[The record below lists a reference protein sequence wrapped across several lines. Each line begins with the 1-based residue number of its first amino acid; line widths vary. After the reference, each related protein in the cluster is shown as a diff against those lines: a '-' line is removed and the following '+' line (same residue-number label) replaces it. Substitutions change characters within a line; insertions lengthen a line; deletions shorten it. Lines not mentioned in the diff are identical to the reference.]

1 MSNYEEHY
9 YLVDERYDEDTLYLT
24 AFQRTANRNYYFKE
38 MKFGEEPLYFENAYK
53 DEDIAEGKS
62 RPLMP
67 AHMNMT
73 FLIINDEIRSF
84 INDDSIY
91 KGKLYPSVLVD
102 DKDQYHDGYWFFN
115 IYGSL
120 DVLDCENSEIQD
132 YDPDDRR
139 HDVARYKLKK
149 EMLNKIPEDQRLVFI
164 MPNTETK
171 VIFVH
176 QKIVDVFDKLGVDNI
191 KFHKMS
197 EWYPGK
203 QFRS

>member
-1 MSNYEEHY
+1 MSNYEELY

-24 AFQRTANRNYYFKE
+24 ALQRTENRDYDFEE
-38 MKFGEEPLYFENAYK
+38 MSFGSEPLFFENAYK
-53 DEDIAEGKS
+53 DKDVAIGKT
-62 RPLMP
+62 RPLMS

-73 FLIINDEIRSF
+73 YLIVNNEIKRH
-84 INDDSIY
+84 IDDDSIY
-91 KGKLYPSVLVD
+91 QGKLYPSVIID
-102 DKDQYHDGYWFFN
+102 DKDHYHDEFWFFN

-120 DVLDCENSEIQD
+120 NALDCENSEIQD

-139 HDVARYKLKK
+139 HDVAKYKLN
-149 EMLNKIPEDQRLVFI
+149 EETLDKIPEEQRLVFM

-171 VIFVH
+171 VTFVH
-176 QKIVDVFDKLGVDNI
+176 QKIVDVFEKLKVDNI
-191 KFHKMS
+191 KFHKLS